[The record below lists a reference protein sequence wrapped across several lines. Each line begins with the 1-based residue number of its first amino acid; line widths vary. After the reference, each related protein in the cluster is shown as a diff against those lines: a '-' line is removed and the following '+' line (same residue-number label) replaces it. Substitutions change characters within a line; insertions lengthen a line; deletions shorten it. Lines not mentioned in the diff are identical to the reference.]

1 MRDIRVFTTRFVTLD
16 PVWVKYMRTLL
27 ITFLCLAAFQ
37 APLAAEAP
45 KDDQGVDA
53 PSRVARLAYKEG
65 QVEMAPAG
73 TEEWTEALLNR
84 PLTTDDRLWVGGG
97 GKAELQ
103 LGSAAIY
110 LDEDSGF
117 SFLDLDDDLMHMSL
131 TDGAATIRVRRK
143 SDNESIEIETPNATI
158 TLLRPGEYHIEIAED
173 GAATVVDTRT
183 GESEV
188 AGEKDSYTVR
198 TNERGVFRGTDEL
211 SADIKPLGPRTSFQN
226 WANERERREE
236 SASSSRYVSR
246 DVIGYEDL
254 DDNGE
259 WVSDPE
265 YGYVWTPTYVDA
277 GWAPYRFGRWVW
289 VSPWGWTWVDNYR
302 WGFAP
307 FHYGRWAYARDRW
320 CWVPGPRHHR
330 PVYAPA
336 LVGWVG
342 GGGVGISV
350 SIGSGVGW
358 FPLGPREVYVPGYWH
373 SRRYIHS
380 VNVSNTYI
388 VNNAYID
395 NFYNGRD
402 RYDYR
407 YGRLPRAVTLVPRDR
422 FVGGRPLEG
431 YVNVREDDLRRW
443 HHDARP
449 PAIAPERSS
458 VLAGRVVSH
467 RPTLRPLIR
476 PQQLDADRGN
486 SAFLARRTAPTRVSF
501 DAERRAIEANN
512 GRPVDRTR
520 IISNNPRAVARE
532 REDFRN
538 EWAQR
543 GSSDSAR
550 RDDGRNARTQPA
562 PSALQSSR
570 ENPSA
575 QRSGPVKNFGTERTL
590 SDRPA
595 WARERSETE
604 RSHEAQQSESR
615 TVKIPVRPRDEGRDR
630 ARQEERNAPAQQS
643 GSASTAT
650 TGFNELRREVTQPG
664 GRSRAQGSND
674 PTADK
679 ERRLESQPRD
689 SERSAFS
696 EQSRPQRQ
704 TDRTPAA
711 QHTPPVREQQRQT
724 SQPRETSQPSVRE
737 QPALREQSRPER
749 SYQQRSEPA
758 QERSEP
764 AREQSR
770 PERSIPQRSEPRQPS
785 QSEGRSSSHDSS
797 QSGSEGRSSRS
808 LDSSR

>member
-1 MRDIRVFTTRFVTLD
+1 
-16 PVWVKYMRTLL
+16 MRTLL
-27 ITFLCLAAFQ
+27 TTFLCLAAFQ
-37 APLAAEAP
+37 TVLAAEVA

-53 PSRVARLAYKEG
+53 PSRVARLAYKDG

-84 PLTTDDRLWVGGG
+84 PLTTDDRLWVGSG

-117 SFLDLDDDLMHMSL
+117 SFLDLDDDLLHMSL

-143 SDNESIEIETPNATI
+143 SENESIEIETPNATV
-158 TLLRPGEYHIEIAED
+158 TLLHPGEYHIEIAED
-173 GAATVVDTRT
+173 GAATVVDTRS

-188 AGEKDSYTVR
+188 AGEKDTYKVR
-198 TNERGVFRGTDEL
+198 TNERGIFRGSDEL
-211 SADIKPLGPRTSFQN
+211 SADIKALGPRTSFED
-226 WANERERREE
+226 WANERERRDE
-236 SASSSRYVSR
+236 STKSSQYVSR

-265 YGYVWTPTYVDA
+265 YGYVWTPTYVAA

-289 VSPWGWTWVDNYR
+289 VSPWGWSWVDNYR

-320 CWVPGPRHHR
+320 CWVPGPRHIR

-342 GGGVGISV
+342 GGGSGISV

-380 VNVSNTYI
+380 VNVSNTYV
-388 VNNAYID
+388 VNNTYID
-395 NFYNGRD
+395 NYYNGRG
-402 RYDYR
+402 RFDYR
-407 YGRLPRAVTLVPRDR
+407 YGHLPRAVTVVPRNR
-422 FVGGRPLEG
+422 FVGGRSLEG
-431 YVNVREDDLRRW
+431 YVHVRENDLRRW

-449 PAIAPERSS
+449 PAIAPDRNS
-458 VLAGRVVSH
+458 VLASRVVTN

-476 PQQLDADRGN
+476 PHQLDADRNN
-486 SAFLARRTAPTRVSF
+486 SAFLARRTGSTRVPF

-520 IISNNPRAVARE
+520 IISNNPRALARE

-543 GSSDSAR
+543 RSSDRSQ
-550 RDDGRNARTQPA
+550 RDEGCNAQTQPTPQ
-562 PSALQSSR
+562 PSALQPSR
-570 ENPSA
+570 QHGSND
-575 QRSGPVKNFGTERTL
+575 RSGPDKNFSRDRTL

-595 WARERSETE
+595 WARERSD
-604 RSHEAQQSESR
+604 AQQSESR
-615 TVKIPVRPRDEGRDR
+615 TVRIPVRQRDDG
-630 ARQEERNAPAQQS
+630 ARSENRNPPAQQTD
-643 GSASTAT
+643 GSPNAT
-650 TGFNELRREVTQPG
+650 TGFNELRRDAARPG
-664 GRSRAQGSND
+664 WSGAQSAGDSTPD
-674 PTADK
+674 R
-679 ERRLESQPRD
+679 ERRYE
-689 SERSAFS
+689 
-696 EQSRPQRQ
+696 SRPQREARSERQ
-704 TDRTPAA
+704 FDRTPS
-711 QHTPPVREQQRQT
+711 QQYTPALRE
-724 SQPRETSQPSVRE
+724 QPREIPQPRIGE
-737 QPALREQSRPER
+737 QPAYREQSRPER
-749 SYQQRSEPA
+749 LYQPRSEPPVRE
-758 QERSEP
+758 QPRPERSFQRSEP

-770 PERSIPQRSEPRQPS
+770 PERSIPQRAEPRQSS

-797 QSGSEGRSSRS
+797 RSDSEGRSPRAFT
-808 LDSSR
+808 RER